1 MNDSQVRNV
10 LKLPAPKVFAWIS
23 RREENTVEAEYRIME
38 KMPGIEL
45 EKLGKDIT
53 GREKYEIMKQV
64 VGFETK
70 FASTRFGSYGSL
82 YYAQDV
88 FNVAGN
94 EILCTNE
101 DGLEMQSSQFA
112 IGPTNN
118 RMFFDE
124 GRGAIHM
131 DRGPCMTAC

>member
-1 MNDSQVRNV
+1 
-10 LKLPAPKVFAWIS
+10 
-23 RREENTVEAEYRIME
+23 ME

-45 EKLGKDIT
+45 EKLWEDIT
-53 GREKYEIMKQV
+53 GREKYEIVKQV
-64 VGFETK
+64 VGFEKK
-70 FASTRFGSYGSL
+70 FASTRFRSYGSL

-88 FNVAGN
+88 SKIAGN
-94 EILCTNE
+94 EILCANE
-101 DGLEMQSSQFA
+101 GGLEMQSSQFA

-124 GRGAIHM
+124 GRGAINM